1 MKLWP
6 IMNDGTVGNLPYA
19 LPEVARPVLATFAKM
34 YETTP
39 YLPPWIGYVASEGD
53 VLLGTCAFKTAPKN
67 GVVEIAY
74 FTFPGHEGRGVATR
88 MAQRLI
94 EISFDSDPSARVIAQ
109 TLPAHGASTRVLQK
123 LGFGWR
129 RSLQHPEDG
138 LVWEWHHE
146 RPPEPVATA
155 DVKD

>member
-6 IMNDGTVGNLPYA
+6 LEHDGTVGNLPYP
-19 LPEVARPVLATFAKM
+19 LPEVVKPVLATFAKM

-39 YLPPWIGYVASEGD
+39 YQPPWIGYLASEGE
-53 VLLGTCAFKTAPKN
+53 VLIGTCAFKSAPKDSI
-67 GVVEIAY
+67 VEIAY
-74 FTFPGHEGRGVATR
+74 FSFPGHEGRGVATR
-88 MAQRLI
+88 MAQKLV
-94 EISFDSDPSARVIAQ
+94 EISHATDPSVTVIAQ

-123 LGFGWR
+123 LGFIWR

-146 RPPEPVATA
+146 KDKTA
-155 DVKD
+155 QP